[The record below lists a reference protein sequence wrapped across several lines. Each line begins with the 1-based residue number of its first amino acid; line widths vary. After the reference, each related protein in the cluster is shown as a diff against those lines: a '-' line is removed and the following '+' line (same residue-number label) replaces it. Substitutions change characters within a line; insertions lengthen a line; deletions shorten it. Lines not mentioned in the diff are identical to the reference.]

1 MERTKSLHRNPISK
15 LLIVLLSLQL
25 SEQLA
30 PDVIVNI
37 ANPGL
42 CKTRVHREFTGMQ
55 AAVFSVIESVLA
67 RSSEV
72 GARTLVAGVV
82 AGEESQGRYMSDCV
96 LSQ

>member
-1 MERTKSLHRNPISK
+1 
-15 LLIVLLSLQL
+15 LSLQL
-25 SEQLA
+25 SKHLA
-30 PDVIVNI
+30 PDIIVNI

-42 CKTRVHREFTGMQ
+42 CKTSVHREFAGVQ
-55 AAVFSVIESVLA
+55 AAVFSVIEALLA

-82 AGEESQGRYMSDCV
+82 AGEESQGRYMSDGV